1 MVEQSLHRA
10 YKVEPA
16 SERSANT
23 TEKQEICTCERYGRY
38 GALLI
43 PREVFRSCLRATSGR
58 RIGLGNA
65 EIARDRIDQGIFYQS
80 GLSREFWTGLNRGPD

>member
-1 MVEQSLHRA
+1 MVDQSSQSLQSGTSKR
-10 YKVEPA
+10 
-16 SERSANT
+16 
-23 TEKQEICTCERYGRY
+23 EKCRHDRKAKKICTCEHYGRY